1 MVLAIRDSAS
11 VNIGV
16 HVSFSVKILSGCMP
30 SSGIAGSY
38 GTSIFHF
45 LRILCTVFHSGCTK
59 LHSHQQGRRVR
70 FSPHPLQ
77 HLSFVD
83 LLIMAILT
91 GVKWYFIVVLI
102 DISLIINDIEHFFIC
117 LLTMH
122 MSFLGKCL
130 FSSVKNVFGN
140 VIRIA
145 LNL

>member
-16 HVSFSVKILSGCMP
+16 HVSFSMKILSGCMP
-30 SSGIAGSY
+30 SSG
-38 GTSIFHF
+38 IFHF

-117 LLTMH
+117 LLTIH
-122 MSFLGKCL
+122 MSFL
-130 FSSVKNVFGN
+130 
-140 VIRIA
+140 
-145 LNL
+145 